1 MSMYIATLLI
11 SSKYILYKYIYFFL
25 FCQSFQSPQTDL
37 MSSYPNMKGQPCF
50 QAVVWCQMALLYK
63 A

>member
-11 SSKYILYKYIYFFL
+11 SSKYLFL

-37 MSSYPNMKGQPCF
+37 MSPYPNMKGQPCF
-50 QAVVWCQMALLYK
+50 QAVVWCHMALSLAVY

>member
-11 SSKYILYKYIYFFL
+11 SSKYLL
-25 FCQSFQSPQTDL
+25 LLCQSFQSPQTDL

-50 QAVVWCQMALLYK
+50 QAVMWCQMALSLAVY

>member
-11 SSKYILYKYIYFFL
+11 SSKYLLL

-37 MSSYPNMKGQPCF
+37 MSSYPNMMKGQPCF
-50 QAVVWCQMALLYK
+50 QAVVWCQMALSLAVY

>member
-11 SSKYILYKYIYFFL
+11 SSKHLLL

-50 QAVVWCQMALLYK
+50 QAVVWCQMALSLAVY

>member
-11 SSKYILYKYIYFFL
+11 SSKYLLL

-50 QAVVWCQMALLYK
+50 QAVVWCQMALSI
-63 A
+63 AIDA